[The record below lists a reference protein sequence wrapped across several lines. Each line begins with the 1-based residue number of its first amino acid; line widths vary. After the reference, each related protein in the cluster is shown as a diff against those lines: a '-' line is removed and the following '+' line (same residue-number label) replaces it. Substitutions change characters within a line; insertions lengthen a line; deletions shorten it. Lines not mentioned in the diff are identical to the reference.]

1 MVFQGAPRKLPGR
14 TWRNIEESRQ
24 RMDSKYSFLDQDGLF
39 NDGGSPEA
47 LPRQAQPAQ
56 LPAAAGGM
64 AAGMAEPQQRG
75 PMAQQ
80 PPPQQPSDGF
90 AEALD
95 SIARALAYTEKRVAS
110 AEARLLAALQ
120 DNSRPSQEKKPGA
133 WSGAL
138 AIFGALILLF
148 LLIGVAVAC
157 GKGGGGAPPQQM
169 PMIVRAGPA
178 PTPLVLAQS
187 GAMGPPATFLS

>member
-1 MVFQGAPRKLPGR
+1 
-14 TWRNIEESRQ
+14 
-24 RMDSKYSFLDQDGLF
+24 
-39 NDGGSPEA
+39 
-47 LPRQAQPAQ
+47 
-56 LPAAAGGM
+56 
-64 AAGMAEPQQRG
+64 
-75 PMAQQ
+75 MAQQ
-80 PPPQQPSDGF
+80 PPPLPPSDGF

-120 DNSRPSQEKKPGA
+120 DRPSQEKKPGT

-148 LLIGVAVAC
+148 LLIGVTLAYAKR
-157 GKGGGGAPPQQM
+157 GQAGALPQQM

-178 PTPLVLAQS
+178 PTPLVLTQS
-187 GAMGPPATFLS
+187 GTTMGPPATFLS